1 MAAIKADGK
10 AGPAVR
16 VPGRPPVQPIRGVP
30 PRTDPGTLRRDAP
43 GVFAPALKPVLS
55 LAMTQNFASAPPTVF
70 LYTEE
75 KRGNQWVESV
85 IVGQYADF
93 SGSEKFIVVQDP
105 HTLINFVYRVD
116 HYSNNLDAI
125 SITDRTEADFA
136 ARKSTNVNGAT
147 FKLAPPEEAVKLL
160 RGKTRWI
167 QDKGAILSVLL
178 QGAATRNVGIV
189 RPKIQRDRVTDV
201 PNGVPVEY
209 LRDRHVA
216 DASDPAPS
224 GTEDTPADRA

>member
-1 MAAIKADGK
+1 
-10 AGPAVR
+10 
-16 VPGRPPVQPIRGVP
+16 
-30 PRTDPGTLRRDAP
+30 
-43 GVFAPALKPVLS
+43 
-55 LAMTQNFASAPPTVF
+55 MTQNFASAPPTVF

-85 IVGQYADF
+85 VVGQYADF

-105 HTLINFVYRVD
+105 HTLINFVYRID

-125 SITDRTEADFA
+125 SITELTEADFA
-136 ARKSTNVNGAT
+136 ARKSTTVNGAT
-147 FKLAPPEEAVKLL
+147 FKLGPPEEAVKLL

-178 QGAATRNVGIV
+178 QGAATKKVGFV

-216 DASDPAPS
+216 PAGEPPPS
-224 GTEDTPADRA
+224 TAEDRPADGS